1 MVFPAVFSKPA
12 VMMTAAPGK
21 YYSSSSWALVSA
33 EMTETVEKPTMAGT
47 EGFAGGF
54 HSRMHHGR
62 YMLSR
67 HRFRAM
73 ASGTNMRK

>member
-12 VMMTAAPGK
+12 VLMTAASGK

-47 EGFAGGF
+47 
-54 HSRMHHGR
+54 
-62 YMLSR
+62 
-67 HRFRAM
+67 
-73 ASGTNMRK
+73 